1 MEALRFHHDLQER
14 QRDRAGKRWREHN
27 LVFASTVGTERNP
40 NNVLRS
46 FRAILSRTEL
56 RPGDWTPREMRYSFV
71 SVLSDSGVPIEEI
84 SRLVGHNS
92 TEVTETVYRK
102 QIRPVLLA
110 GAEAMD
116 GIFDDENP

>member
-1 MEALRFHHDLQER
+1 MRH
-14 QRDRAGKRWREHN
+14 
-27 LVFASTVGTERNP
+27 
-40 NNVLRS
+40 S
-46 FRAILSRTEL
+46 F
-56 RPGDWTPREMRYSFV
+56 M
-71 SVLSDSGVPIEEI
+71 SVLSDSGVAIEDI

-110 GAEAMD
+110 RAEAMD